1 MSNQL
6 VRTTNRDVVQTRSI
20 RTTIVPQTVRQSL
33 GNRVISVAFV
43 PFIRS
48 RTISF
53 EGYGLRPNTR
63 VYPFFDNIDV
73 STYVTPLVVH

>member
-1 MSNQL
+1 MARNNL
-6 VRTTNRDVVQTRSI
+6 VRTTNRDVVQTRSGI

-33 GNRVISVAFV
+33 GSRVISVAFV

-53 EGYGLRPNTR
+53 LLLM
-63 VYPFFDNIDV
+63 V
-73 STYVTPLVVH
+73 

>member
-1 MSNQL
+1 MARPMVSNPRSTDRWQGNSL
-6 VRTTNRDVVQTRSI
+6 VRTTNRDVVQTRSGI

-53 EGYGLRPNTR
+53 S
-63 VYPFFDNIDV
+63 VMV
-73 STYVTPLVVH
+73 